1 MTASTL
7 TLTPSSSPGD
17 LGMGANAE
25 PSTPLD
31 GDRTTTRLR
40 GEPRTVVD
48 RIDTYGSAL
57 DRGARP
63 DYDAW
68 LRHVEP
74 AAGCAHPVRLSG
86 HTFTVDER
94 TGEVLTE
101 RHTNAMPDAV
111 IYKACGN
118 RRSSVCP
125 SCAEVYRADAYQ
137 LVLAGIKGGKGVPDT
152 VTGHPAVFATATAPG
167 FGTVHTQRATKTG
180 RPIPCRAR
188 RDPETCPHGVILRCT
203 RRHKDGDP
211 ALGQPLCKACYDY
224 PHHVVWNSQ
233 TGELWRRT
241 AQQAGRLLDRHA
253 RMHGDQGRVR
263 LSYGKVAEYQRRGV
277 VHYHALIRLD
287 GVDPDQPD
295 QVIAPPAWASVMVL
309 QHIIRTA
316 IETTAYLTKPHP
328 AKQDGWLITWG
339 HQLDIRPLR
348 LRGDQAI
355 TDTAVAGYV
364 AKYATK
370 STDATGHVSKR
381 ITAATIGIYTDE
393 SHPGR
398 LVDAAWTLGRAEGY
412 ERLIRW
418 AHMLGFGGQF
428 FSKSKRYSTTFKAL
442 RKVRADWRRR
452 IHRQDRIDTQL
463 ADQHD
468 DDTTIV
474 INTLTYVG
482 SGWHTTGDA
491 LLANT
496 SAAMARE
503 RRRAKNDVFEAQ
515 VS

>member
-1 MTASTL
+1 M
-7 TLTPSSSPGD
+7 
-17 LGMGANAE
+17 
-25 PSTPLD
+25 
-31 GDRTTTRLR
+31 
-40 GEPRTVVD
+40 
-48 RIDTYGSAL
+48 
-57 DRGARP
+57 
-63 DYDAW
+63 
-68 LRHVEP
+68 
-74 AAGCAHPVRLSG
+74 
-86 HTFTVDER
+86 
-94 TGEVLTE
+94 
-101 RHTNAMPDAV
+101 
-111 IYKACGN
+111 
-118 RRSSVCP
+118 
-125 SCAEVYRADAYQ
+125 
-137 LVLAGIKGGKGVPDT
+137 
-152 VTGHPAVFATATAPG
+152 
-167 FGTVHTQRATKTG
+167 
-180 RPIPCRAR
+180 
-188 RDPETCPHGVILRCT
+188 RCT

-211 ALGQPLCKACYDY
+211 VLGQPLCRDCYDY
-224 PHHVVWNSQ
+224 PHHVVWNNQ

-253 RMHGDQGRVR
+253 RQHGDEGRVR

-287 GVDPDQPD
+287 GIDPDNPEH
-295 QVIAPPAWASVMVL
+295 VIAPPQWANALVL
-309 QHIIRTA
+309 SHVVRTA
-316 IETTAYLTKPHP
+316 IETTAYYTKPHSARP
-328 AKQDGWLITWG
+328 DGWLITWG

-348 LRGDQAI
+348 LRGDRAI
-355 TDTAVAGYV
+355 TDTAVAGYL

-381 ITAATIGIYTDE
+381 ITPATIGVYADD

-398 LVDAAWTLGRAEGY
+398 LIDAAWRLGRAEGY
-412 ERLIRW
+412 ERLTRW

-442 RKVRADWRRR
+442 RKVRTDWRRR

-503 RRRAKNDVFEAQ
+503 RRRAKNDAFEAQ

>member
-1 MTASTL
+1 MTGSTL
-7 TLTPSSSPGD
+7 TLTPKPTAG
-17 LGMGANAE
+17 LGVGANTE
-25 PSTPLD
+25 PPTVLD
-31 GDRTTTRLR
+31 EYRSIARLGGERR
-40 GEPRTVVD
+40 GVVD
-48 RIDTYGSAL
+48 KIDTYVSAL

-68 LRHVEP
+68 LRHVES
-74 AAGCAHPVRLSG
+74 AAGCVHPVRLSG
-86 HTFTVDER
+86 RTYTVDGG

-101 RHTNAMPDAV
+101 RHTRQMPDAV

-118 RRSSVCP
+118 RRSAVCP

-167 FGTVHTQRATKTG
+167 FGVVHTQRTTKTG

-188 RDPETCPHGVILRCT
+188 RTFETCPHGVAMRCT

-211 ALGQPLCKACYDY
+211 ALGQPLCRDCYDY

-253 RMHGDQGRVR
+253 RMHGDEDRVR

-287 GVDPDQPD
+287 GVDPDNPEV
-295 QVIAPPAWASVMVL
+295 VIPPPQWANALVL
-309 QHIIRTA
+309 SHVVRTA
-316 IETTAYLTKPHP
+316 IETTAFYTKPHP
-328 AKQDGWLITWG
+328 ANPDGWLITWG
-339 HQLDIRPLR
+339 RQLDIRPLR
-348 LRGDQAI
+348 LRGDRAI
-355 TDTAVAGYV
+355 TDTAVAGYL

-381 ITAATIGIYTDE
+381 ITPATIDVYADD

-398 LVDAAWTLGRAEGY
+398 LIDAAWTLGRTEGY

-442 RKVRADWRRR
+442 RKVRTDWRRR
-452 IHRQDRIDTQL
+452 IHRQDRVDTQL
-463 ADQHD
+463 AEQHD

-503 RRRAKNDVFEAQ
+503 RRRAKNDAFEAQ

>member
-1 MTASTL
+1 MTGSTL
-7 TLTPSSSPGD
+7 TLTPKPTTG
-17 LGMGANAE
+17 LGVGATTE
-25 PSTPLD
+25 QPTPQDQHRSL
-31 GDRTTTRLR
+31 GRAS
-40 GEPRTVVD
+40 GEPRSALD
-48 RIDTYGSAL
+48 RIDTYVSAL
-57 DRGARP
+57 HRGAHP

-68 LRHVEP
+68 LRHVDS
-74 AAGCAHPVRLSG
+74 AAGCSNPVRLSG

-101 RHTNAMPDAV
+101 RHTNSMPDAV

-152 VTGHPAVFATATAPG
+152 VAGHPAVFATATAPG
-167 FGTVHTQRATKTG
+167 FGVVHTQRATKTG
-180 RPIPCRAR
+180 RPVPCRAR
-188 RDPETCPHGVILRCT
+188 RKFEVCRHGVPMRCT
-203 RRHKDGDP
+203 RRHRDGDP
-211 ALGQPLCKACYDY
+211 ALGQPLCADCYDY
-224 PHHVVWNSQ
+224 RGHVVWNNQ

-253 RMHGDQGRVR
+253 KQHGDQGRVR

-287 GVDPDQPD
+287 GIDPDHPD
-295 QVIAPPAWASVMVL
+295 QVIAPPQWATVMVL
-309 QHIIRTA
+309 QHVIRTA
-316 IETTAYLTKPHP
+316 IETTAFYTKAHP
-328 AKQDGWLITWG
+328 ARPDGWLITWG

-355 TDTAVAGYV
+355 TDTAVAGYL

-381 ITAATIGIYTDE
+381 ITAATIDLYTDDT
-393 SHPGR
+393 HPGR
-398 LVDAAWTLGRAEGY
+398 LIDAAWTLGIGEHYDGLR
-412 ERLIRW
+412 RW

-442 RKVRADWRRR
+442 RKVRTDWRRR

-496 SAAMARE
+496 SAALARE
-503 RRRAKNDVFEAQ
+503 RRRAKNDAFA
-515 VS
+515 STA